1 MLPTTR
7 PLMTSWSRYWDVI
20 PASSQFF
27 HDEGRLDFRRLAVLV
42 LDDGVDRNRRFSRVH
57 SLDDVPVPVPD
68 EGAADLARPGQLVV
82 VRVEL
87 LVQEHEPVDPGRR
100 GERLVDLRD
109 LFGDQLDHL
118 GL

>member
-1 MLPTTR
+1 MLPTTS
-7 PLMTSWSRYWDVI
+7 PLMMSWSRYWDVMS
-20 PASSQFF
+20 ASSQFPYG
-27 HDEGRLDFRRLAVLV
+27 EGRPDAGRLAVLV
-42 LDDGVDRNRRFSRVH
+42 LDHGVDRERRLIRVH

-82 VRVEL
+82 VGVEL
-87 LVQEHEPVDPGRR
+87 LVQEQEPVDPGRR

-109 LFGDQLDHL
+109 FPGEQLDDL